1 MKIKFNEIPEKILID
16 NNISKFN
23 NVSEIF
29 NFIYDDDWT
38 KEEIINQLSD
48 EMKKQLVL
56 RNDNVRIEGDKFYY
70 GPDIYDF
77 EDDLKNGKIE
87 GFNIDL
93 NNNDIKKS
101 VEGILSMA
109 MGISVTIGDE
119 NIDQIQKEMG
129 NLGVEIYDRYYD
141 WYSKNGVYEINE
153 YIDAFCYG
161 KINDIKEI
169 LDEIID
175 FTRKDKELKEDEKIK
190 TIKQVELYKEF
201 LGEGEIV
208 EDEEER
214 D

>member
-1 MKIKFNEIPEKILID
+1 MKINFNKIPENILVD

-29 NFIYDDDWT
+29 DFIYDEDWT
-38 KEEIINQLSD
+38 KDEIINQLSD

-56 RNDNVRIEGDKFYY
+56 RNDNVRFDGDKFYY
-70 GPDIYDF
+70 GPDMYEF
-77 EDDLKNGKIE
+77 ENELQKGKIE
-87 GFNIDL
+87 GCNIDL
-93 NNNDIKKS
+93 NDNDIKKS

-109 MGISVTIGDE
+109 MGIPVTIGDE

-129 NLGVEIYDRYYD
+129 NLGVEIYDRYYS
-141 WYSKNGVYEINE
+141 WYSENGVYEIND

-161 KINDIKEI
+161 KINDIKEM

-175 FTRKDKELKEDEKIK
+175 FTKKDKGLNEDEKIK

-201 LGEGEIV
+201 LGEGEII